1 MYFMSKAY
9 IAFLQN
15 KINEFINNPQGKKIT
30 KYLPINQDPVTFGYV
45 YPIDKAKRNISQS
58 SVEDTIVFH
67 KFLEKQGRSRFILGP
82 NFDKIVKFGNVCVI
96 PSVAHKY
103 VKDYIDY
110 KILLWLSTTFRHIQV
125 PTNPLLRLIFGDSYI
140 LLAYNI
146 NKDDPEVQIPRDLP
160 LHKDL
165 INKNHQEV
173 QIPRPRD
180 PR

>member
-1 MYFMSKAY
+1 M
-9 IAFLQN
+9 AFCQN
-15 KINEFINNPQGKKIT
+15 KTSEFIAELQDKKIW
-30 KYLPINQDPVTFGYV
+30 KYLPIERDPVTFEYV
-45 YPIDKAKRNISQS
+45 YPLDKANRNISQS
-58 SVEDTIVFH
+58 SVEDTMIFH
-67 KFLEKQGRSRFILGP
+67 KFLEKQGRSTFIQGP
-82 NFDKIVKFGNVCVI
+82 NFDNIVKFSNVCVI

-140 LLAYNI
+140 LSAYNI

-173 QIPRPRD
+173 
-180 PR
+180 